1 MQMAKRQMLGWIF
14 LMLLT
19 GCGTNDPTINIRYDH
34 IHGLT
39 KGSRVIFE
47 GNHIGDVD
55 HIVYVEKG
63 YFDVTVVFLEEYASS
78 VTEHSRFF
86 ITDDPEREKQKAVE
100 MIHLQEG
107 GRPLESGTEVTGT
120 TKTTAFFDQMGDRFE
135 KGMERFSDGVE
146 DLSRKIL
153 KETQTPEF
161 KALQREFEQ
170 LMEEMKRSGEAAH
183 EKIEKD
189 LIPRLKEELKALKK
203 QLEELRREE
212 QDAAEM
218 PTETSQAI

>member
-1 MQMAKRQMLGWIF
+1 MAKRQMLGWIF

-100 MIHLQEG
+100 MIYLQEG
-107 GRPLESGTEVTGT
+107 GRPLESGAEVTGT
-120 TKTTAFFDQMGDRFE
+120 TKTTAFLDQMRGRFE
-135 KGMERFSDGVE
+135 KGMEHFSDGMDE
-146 DLSRKIL
+146 LSKKIL
-153 KETQTPEF
+153 KETETPEF
-161 KALQREFEQ
+161 KELQHEFGQ
-170 LMEEMKRSGEAAH
+170 LLEEMKRSGETAR
-183 EKIEKD
+183 EKIEKE
-189 LIPRLKEELKALKK
+189 LLPGLKKELEVLRK
-203 QLEELRREE
+203 QLEDLRQKE
-212 QDAAEM
+212 QDAAEKT
-218 PTETSQAI
+218 TETSQAI